1 MKINWVFAN
10 DTFMDPAEDIT
21 ALKSAGQFWGSW
33 KTWHTCKTDNII
45 CYSESEADKL
55 IRKRFNQVANM
66 LYLPVKCEDKFGV
79 MPKVSYFHGEFSHDT
94 INHDE
99 IIALHLASA
108 SSDIVILYGFDWS
121 TTNDPV
127 DPAEKLKLDNY
138 RNLVSEV
145 IRSVPKVQWVVVDH
159 VGKLFPE
166 LDGAEN
172 ILMDTMKNV
181 KLLLKS

>member
-10 DTFMDPAEDIT
+10 DTVMDPTEDVA
-21 ALKSAGQFWGSW
+21 ALKASGQFWGSW

-45 CYSESEADKL
+45 CYDSSEADKL

-66 LYLPVKCEDKFGV
+66 LYLPVKCEEKFGV
-79 MPKVSYFHGEFSHDT
+79 LPKVTYFHGEFQHDV

-99 IIALHLASA
+99 IIAMHLASV

-121 TTNDPV
+121 TEADATMGI
-127 DPAEKLKLDNY
+127 KLTNY

-145 IRSVPKVQWVVVDH
+145 IRSSPKVQWVVVDH
-159 VGKLFPE
+159 IGKLFSE

-181 KLLLKS
+181 KSLLKS